1 MDQIYVPFLKVS
13 RLFENRLHQ
22 SSTTKLCLTMRTRY
36 AKHIQWN
43 SNYRMSLGFEQPKG
57 KGKTWQL
64 VHYTEDLWTTN
75 LENAERNQATLG
87 LKLSSS
93 VWIC

>member
-1 MDQIYVPFLKVS
+1 MSLSLKSPVY
-13 RLFENRLHQ
+13 LKTVYTKVAPQ
-22 SSTTKLCLTMRTRY
+22 SSVWPCVQGMPN
-36 AKHIQWN
+36 IQWN